1 MASSIRDEFERF
13 FHSNSMVATYK
24 PMFLKALLDLG
35 DFREDEGSQWVKDD
49 GDNLV
54 VDLEFVAARFIYYS
68 HPIHYK
74 FKLKQQFGI
83 MTVISYKIFEEFNV
97 FKPKNKV
104 SKKEF
109 CKEEYKDARIRLV
122 KDGISKTVF
131 PLLLKDCNIYRP
143 IKKSKT
149 FTFSKVNALYV
160 KQHKNQLTKALNH
173 ELSLFLGKFNNSPN
187 IPSKLEEKQKR
198 PNLNKKDSIENI
210 KIQNSKCFYC
220 EKSAKEFAQDHF
232 IPWNYVYF
240 TEKHNMVP
248 ACVTCNSS
256 KHDSL
261 SSKKFLEKIIMRNR
275 KLELSAGYSES
286 SMRSEWE
293 NCRLGYHGENKKL
306 WTPKNTTK

>member
-35 DFREDEGSQWVKDD
+35 DFREDEGSQWVKND

-54 VDLEFVAARFIYYS
+54 VDLEFVAARFIYYC
-68 HPIHYK
+68 HPLYYK

-83 MTVISYKIFEEFNV
+83 MKVISYKIFEEFDV

-109 CKEEYKDARIRLV
+109 CKEKYKDARVRLV
-122 KDGISKTVF
+122 RDGISKTVF
-131 PLLLKDCNIYRP
+131 KLLKKDCDIYEP

-149 FTFSKVNALYV
+149 FTFSKDNALYV

-187 IPSKLEEKQKR
+187 IPSKLQEEQNR
-198 PNLNKKDSIENI
+198 PPLDPKYAPENI
-210 KIQNSKCFYC
+210 KIQNSQCFYC
-220 EKSAKEFAQDHF
+220 EKPEKKFDQDHF
-232 IPWNYVYF
+232 IPWNYIYLS
-240 TEKHNMVP
+240 EKHNMVP
-248 ACVTCNSS
+248 ACGTCNRS

-261 SSKKFLEKIIMRNR
+261 SSKEFLEKIIVRNR
-275 KLELSAGYSES
+275 KLKLSAGYSES

>member
-1 MASSIRDEFERF
+1 MVSSIRDEFERF

-68 HPIHYK
+68 HPLYYK

-83 MTVISYKIFEEFNV
+83 MKVISYKIFEKFDV

-109 CKEEYKDARIRLV
+109 CKEEYKDARIMLV
-122 KDGISKTVF
+122 RDGISKTVF
-131 PLLLKDCNIYRP
+131 PLLLKDCNIYKP
-143 IKKSKT
+143 IKKSKM
-149 FTFSKVNALYV
+149 FTFSKDNALYV

-220 EKSAKEFAQDHF
+220 EKPGKEFAQDHF
-232 IPWNYVYF
+232 IPWNYVYL

-261 SSKKFLEKIIMRNR
+261 SSKNFLEKIIVRNK

>member
-1 MASSIRDEFERF
+1 MSNSIRTEFERF

-35 DFREDEGSQWVKDD
+35 DFSHDEGGQWVKED
-49 GDNLV
+49 GNKLI
-54 VDLEFVAARFIYYS
+54 VDLEFIAVRFIYYT
-68 HPIHYK
+68 HPLYYK
-74 FKLKQQFGI
+74 FKLKQQFGK
-83 MTVISYKIFEEFNV
+83 MTVLSYKIFEEFDV
-97 FKPKNKV
+97 FNAKNKI

-109 CKEEYKDARIRLV
+109 TKEEYQNARTRLI

-131 PLLLKDCNIYRP
+131 KLLLKDCNIYEP
-143 IKKSKT
+143 KSSHT
-149 FTFSKVNALYV
+149 FTISKENV
-160 KQHKNQLTKALNH
+160 KYLKEHKNQLKKALNH
-173 ELSLFLGKFNNSPN
+173 ELSLFLGTFNNSPN

-198 PNLNKKDSIENI
+198 PTVNKIDTVENI
-210 KIQNSKCFYC
+210 KIQKNKCFYC
-220 EKSAKEFAQDHF
+220 NEPQETFAQDHF
-232 IPWNYVYF
+232 IPWNYVYR

-261 SSKKFLEKIIMRNR
+261 SSKEFLENIIQRNQ
-275 KLELSAGYSES
+275 KLKLSVGYSES

-306 WTPKNTTK
+306 WKPKNTIK

>member
-1 MASSIRDEFERF
+1 M
-13 FHSNSMVATYK
+13 K
-24 PMFLKALLDLG
+24 
-35 DFREDEGSQWVKDD
+35 
-49 GDNLV
+49 
-54 VDLEFVAARFIYYS
+54 
-68 HPIHYK
+68 
-74 FKLKQQFGI
+74 
-83 MTVISYKIFEEFNV
+83 VISYKIFEKFDV

-109 CKEEYKDARIRLV
+109 CKEEYKDARIMLV
-122 KDGISKTVF
+122 RDGISKTVF
-131 PLLLKDCNIYRP
+131 KLLKKDCDIYEP
-143 IKKSKT
+143 VKKSKT
-149 FTFSKVNALYV
+149 FTFSKDNALYV

-173 ELSLFLGKFNNSPN
+173 ELSLFLGTFNNSPN

-198 PNLNKKDSIENI
+198 PNLNSKDSIENI

-220 EKSAKEFAQDHF
+220 EKPGKEFAQDHF
-232 IPWNYVYF
+232 IPWNYVYL

-261 SSKKFLEKIIMRNR
+261 SSKNFLEKIIVRNK

>member
-1 MASSIRDEFERF
+1 MVSSIRDEFERF
-13 FHSNSMVATYK
+13 FHSNSMVSTYK

-68 HPIHYK
+68 HPLYYK

-83 MTVISYKIFEEFNV
+83 MKVISYKIFEKFDV

-109 CKEEYKDARIRLV
+109 CKEEYKDARIMLV
-122 KDGISKTVF
+122 RDGISKTVF
-131 PLLLKDCNIYRP
+131 KLLKKDCDIYEP

-149 FTFSKVNALYV
+149 FTFSKDNALYV

-173 ELSLFLGKFNNSPN
+173 ELSLFLGTFNNSPN

-198 PNLNKKDSIENI
+198 PNLNPKDSIENI

-220 EKSAKEFAQDHF
+220 EKSAKKFVQDHF
-232 IPWNYVYF
+232 IPWNYVYL

-261 SSKKFLEKIIMRNR
+261 SSKNFLEKIIVRNR

>member
-1 MASSIRDEFERF
+1 MVSSIRIEFERF

-35 DFREDEGSQWVKDD
+35 DFKKDEGSQWVKND
-49 GDNLV
+49 GNNLV
-54 VDLEFVAARFIYYS
+54 VDLEFIAARFIYYS
-68 HPIHYK
+68 HPLYYK
-74 FKLKQQFGI
+74 FKLKQQFGK
-83 MTVISYKIFEEFNV
+83 MTVLSYKIFEEFDI
-97 FKPKNKV
+97 FQPKNKV

-109 CKEEYKDARIRLV
+109 SKEKYKDARIRLV
-122 KDGISKTVF
+122 RDGISKTVF
-131 PLLLKDCNIYRP
+131 KLLLKDCNIY
-143 IKKSKT
+143 KKENSRT
-149 FTFSKVNALYV
+149 FTITKENVTYL

-187 IPSKLEEKQKR
+187 IPSKLKEKQKR
-198 PNLNKKDSIENI
+198 PQVKKINSIENI
-210 KIQNSKCFYC
+210 KIQKNKCFYC
-220 EKSAKEFAQDHF
+220 KKSGKKFVQDHF
-232 IPWNYVYF
+232 IPWNYVYL

-248 ACVTCNSS
+248 ACVACNSS

-261 SSKKFLEKIIMRNR
+261 SSKKFLKKIIHRN
-275 KLELSAGYSES
+275 KQLKLSAGYSES

>member
-35 DFREDEGSQWVKDD
+35 DFRDDEGSQWVKDD
-49 GDNLV
+49 GDNLI

-68 HPIHYK
+68 HPLYYK

-83 MTVISYKIFEEFNV
+83 MTVLSYKIFEEFDV

-109 CKEEYKDARIRLV
+109 CKEEYQDARIRLI

-131 PLLLKDCNIYRP
+131 KLLKKDCNIYIP
-143 IKKSKT
+143 INSKM
-149 FTFSKVNALYV
+149 FTFSKDNALYV
-160 KQHKNQLTKALNH
+160 KQHKNQLTKALNY

-187 IPSKLEEKQKR
+187 IPSKLEEKQIR
-198 PNLNKKDSIENI
+198 PPLKKKDSIENI

-220 EKSAKEFAQDHF
+220 EKPGKEFVQDHF
-232 IPWNYVYF
+232 IPWNYVYL

-261 SSKKFLEKIIMRNR
+261 SSKNFLEKIIVRNR